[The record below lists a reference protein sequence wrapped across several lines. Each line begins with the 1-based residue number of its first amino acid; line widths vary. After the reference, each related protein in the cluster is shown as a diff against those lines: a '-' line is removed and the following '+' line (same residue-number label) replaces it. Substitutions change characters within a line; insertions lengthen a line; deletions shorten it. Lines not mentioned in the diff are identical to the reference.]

1 MKIKKIIP
9 FLIISFSISATDLT
23 EIRKR
28 ALEHAS
34 EIVSK
39 MSDEEKAGQVIHI
52 AIPKNY
58 LDEVAIAELQKVRPG
73 GVILFGVN
81 LGKKKEIRALTKG
94 LQNEMKNLN
103 SPPLFISID
112 QEGGRVVRVEKGVT
126 GFPGALAIG
135 QTKNPAYAFNVG
147 LITSYEL
154 NNLGINLLLAPV
166 MDINNNPENP
176 VINTR
181 SFGMTLDAGDLAISY
196 EKGARIGGA
205 VPVIKHFPGHGDTN
219 VDSHLGLPVIEKT
232 ESQLLE
238 FELIPFQKSIQ
249 EGARAVM
256 SAHIVYPN
264 LDPKYP
270 STLSKKILTDIL
282 RKKLGFE
289 GIILT
294 DAMEMHAIS
303 KNYQNEKTGTL
314 AILAGADIILL
325 TSWGNTTTHY
335 YNMILES
342 LKNKEFDVDGKNMLD
357 ESLKR
362 QIALKIENGLFHTS
376 YSYKKIEDEE
386 LEKFITEKRKISTAR
401 YNDLKIA
408 NIPELNARISTE
420 AIRSYKTPF

>member
-1 MKIKKIIP
+1 
-9 FLIISFSISATDLT
+9 
-23 EIRKR
+23 
-28 ALEHAS
+28 
-34 EIVSK
+34 
-39 MSDEEKAGQVIHI
+39 
-52 AIPKNY
+52 
-58 LDEVAIAELQKVRPG
+58 VAIAELQKVRPG

-270 STLSKKILTDIL
+270 STLSKKILTDIQTIL
-282 RKKLGFE
+282 CSIGWLVPPIFFIIKLSAKK
-289 GIILT
+289 T
-294 DAMEMHAIS
+294 DQPNLSSNIFCKKNTDDNAQCCQYS
-303 KNYQNEKTGTL
+303 KK
-314 AILAGADIILL
+314 
-325 TSWGNTTTHY
+325 H
-335 YNMILES
+335 
-342 LKNKEFDVDGKNMLD
+342 
-357 ESLKR
+357 
-362 QIALKIENGLFHTS
+362 
-376 YSYKKIEDEE
+376 
-386 LEKFITEKRKISTAR
+386 FITS
-401 YNDLKIA
+401 N
-408 NIPELNARISTE
+408 
-420 AIRSYKTPF
+420 

>member
-1 MKIKKIIP
+1 MKYFLTLMKIKKIIP

-205 VPVIKHFPGHGDTN
+205 VP
-219 VDSHLGLPVIEKT
+219 
-232 ESQLLE
+232 
-238 FELIPFQKSIQ
+238 
-249 EGARAVM
+249 
-256 SAHIVYPN
+256 
-264 LDPKYP
+264 
-270 STLSKKILTDIL
+270 
-282 RKKLGFE
+282 
-289 GIILT
+289 
-294 DAMEMHAIS
+294 
-303 KNYQNEKTGTL
+303 
-314 AILAGADIILL
+314 
-325 TSWGNTTTHY
+325 
-335 YNMILES
+335 
-342 LKNKEFDVDGKNMLD
+342 
-357 ESLKR
+357 
-362 QIALKIENGLFHTS
+362 
-376 YSYKKIEDEE
+376 
-386 LEKFITEKRKISTAR
+386 
-401 YNDLKIA
+401 
-408 NIPELNARISTE
+408 
-420 AIRSYKTPF
+420 